1 MHIVCTDL
9 EGVLIPEVWIAVAEK
24 TGIAELRLTTRDIAD
39 YDQLMQQRLKILK
52 ENRLTLRDIQ
62 DVISTMEPLDGALDF
77 LDRLRETTQV
87 IIVSDTYIE
96 FATPFMKKLRWPT
109 LFCHHLTTDASG
121 TIIGYNLRQKDAKK
135 RTVQALKS
143 LNYHVIAMGDSFN
156 DTAMLIEADHGI
168 LFRPPESVAN
178 AFAQFPVCTDY
189 ATLFQM
195 ITSFL

>member
-24 TGIAELRLTTRDIAD
+24 TGIPELRLTTRDIAD
-39 YDQLMQQRLKILK
+39 YDRLMRQRLQILK

-62 DVISTMEPLDGALDF
+62 HVISTMEPLDGALDF

-96 FATPFMKKLRWPT
+96 FAKPFMKKLGWPT
-109 LFCHHLTTDASG
+109 LFCHDLTTDASD

-143 LNYHVIAMGDSFN
+143 LNYEVIAMGDSYN
-156 DTAMLIEADHGI
+156 DTAMLVEADHGI
-168 LFRPPESVAN
+168 LFRPPASVVD
-178 AFAQFPVCTDY
+178 AFPQFPVCTEY
-189 ATLFQM
+189 QTLFQM